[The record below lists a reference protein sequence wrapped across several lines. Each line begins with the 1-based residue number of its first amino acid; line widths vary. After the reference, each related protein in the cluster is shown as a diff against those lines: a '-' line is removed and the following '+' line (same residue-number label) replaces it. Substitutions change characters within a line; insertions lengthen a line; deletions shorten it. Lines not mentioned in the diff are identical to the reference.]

1 MKLSK
6 QALGAIMMT
15 LQKSLMEQSDI
26 VPVLEGFNLTP
37 DEDDGNVLHVANPPV
52 VSFENVNPEV
62 ATAETTETDTTDT
75 EA

>member
-26 VPVLEGFNLTP
+26 VPMLENFNLAT
-37 DEDDGNVLHVANPPV
+37 DENDSTLLHVVNPPV
-52 VSFENVNPEV
+52 VSFEGVKIE
-62 ATAETTETDTTDT
+62 ETFDADGDSEDS
-75 EA
+75 EE